1 MVKMEKMEIFQK
13 NLETLNLSNEFIKKA
28 LEYFTELNE
37 EMEVQ
42 ELVSIEEVLQY
53 YNKINSYTCDTTK
66 SEENLINFRK
76 DIRKLVDCDTNNIVA
91 FSKYFENIEEFE
103 IQILYCLYYE
113 FYPITLNFI
122 EMKNFIQNNRSK
134 KNKKKYNGLLRSKL

>member
-1 MVKMEKMEIFQK
+1 MEKMEIFQK
-13 NLETLNLSNEFIKKA
+13 NLEGHGFSTEFIQKS
-28 LEYFTELNE
+28 LQYFNELQE
-37 EMEVQ
+37 EMELQ
-42 ELVSIEEVLQY
+42 EMSNIEEAIQY
-53 YNKINSYTCDTTK
+53 YDSVGSYTYNTLQ
-66 SEENLINFRK
+66 SENNLKEVRE
-76 DIRKLVDCDTNNIVA
+76 DIAKLFDCDTNNILD

-103 IQILYCLYYE
+103 IQILYVLYFE